1 MKKYIEFKIRKSYVI
16 MFLAAIVMICSAG
29 GYYIWCSYHPDIHI
43 QISDGGTG
51 KDGIKIEAPHI
62 TYTRRGFADPAAA
75 VELKIQDIV
84 MKHEVLC
91 QYVNTT
97 YNASDIKL
105 DMIVEDDQTVLNYHG
120 KATTLNDE
128 AVDFKQEIICDY
140 VLDTDITHK

>member
-16 MFLAAIVMICSAG
+16 MFLAVIVMICSAG

-51 KDGIKIEAPHI
+51 KAGIKIETPHI
-62 TYTRRGFADPAAA
+62 AYTGRGFVDPAAA

-91 QYVNTT
+91 QYVNTM
-97 YNASDIKL
+97 YEASDIKL
-105 DMIVEDDQTVLNYHG
+105 DMIVEDGQMILNYHG
-120 KATTLNDE
+120 KATTLQDE

-140 VLDTDITHK
+140 VQDADITHK